1 MHRMLWL
8 DDLRED
14 KGAYYAANIVFPL
27 VYGFLTGYAVYA
39 IPQLLR
45 EGSPL
50 LAAFFA
56 VFVFLLDFFNYR
68 YLSWR
73 NRRYSIDAAGITVRG
88 FFLRK
93 TILWSAVQEAGLFSV
108 CLAGPRSGAPFRR
121 FLLLF
126 SGRSRLLSYPMHVS
140 LDTCWLY
147 GRNALLVRM
156 DEQRL
161 SEFKETVPFPIP
173 IYDWNELHWRYE
185 PRKDDWQAPPCPFAM
200 RKDWEACCARQA
212 AREAKRRKKR

>member
-14 KGAYYAANIVFPL
+14 KGYYYAANIVFPL
-27 VYGFLTGYAVYA
+27 VFCFLTGYAVYA
-39 IPQLLR
+39 IPLLLR
-45 EGSPL
+45 EAPPQ
-50 LAAFFA
+50 LAAFLA

-73 NRRYSIDAAGITVRG
+73 NRRYSIDAAGVTVRG

-93 TILWSAVQEAGLFSV
+93 TIPWTAIREAGLFSV
-108 CLAGPRSGAPFRR
+108 RLAGPRSDAPFRT

-126 SGRSRLLSYPMHVS
+126 PCRSHLLTMTYLDLDRCWFFGGDALS
-140 LDTCWLY
+140 L
-147 GRNALLVRM
+147 RM

-161 SEFKETVPFPIP
+161 SELKEAVPFPIP

-200 RKDWEACCARQA
+200 RKDWEAYCARQA